1 MKASL
6 DLGFS
11 TSCLCEIVERRRS
24 WIYEVPLPIVH
35 HLREALN
42 AQRLDAP
49 IPVEFYEKVDAP
61 TLAGVTKLWLLELD
75 PPVGTWEG
83 WDDVKKIYPSS
94 E

>member
-1 MKASL
+1 
-6 DLGFS
+6 
-11 TSCLCEIVERRRS
+11 
-24 WIYEVPLPIVH
+24 VH

-94 E
+94 TYI